1 MFKEN
6 FIKICNEKGLSPTKV
21 CQEIG
26 ISKSNFSNW
35 NDDSLPR
42 KTTLLKIA
50 DKLNVDVS
58 ELTKNNPITTIP
70 PKTIEHIETNHFV
83 AYIDFLGIKNLIERD
98 NLSLAELFSTV
109 YKQID
114 TNISQ
119 INLIEKV
126 HFKTKVFSDNL
137 VLCFEIKNNEKK
149 DILFNKLNYFFAFL
163 SAFQYFTLKDYG
175 LTTRGGVT
183 MGNMY
188 IDDTFLIGKAID
200 DVYYF
205 ENTVANYPRIIV
217 NSNIV
222 DKFKDV
228 FPQINKIVKKDFDGE
243 YFIDYLNLPSEADN
257 LIIRKKIEE
266 LFTKSAING
275 NIKIP
280 ISQKLNWLNSY
291 NNSYIEKKIS
301 LSTLIDKLTPEEVK
315 KLLEYKDFLIS
326 QRDKK

>member
-70 PKTIEHIETNHFV
+70 PKTIKHIETNHFV